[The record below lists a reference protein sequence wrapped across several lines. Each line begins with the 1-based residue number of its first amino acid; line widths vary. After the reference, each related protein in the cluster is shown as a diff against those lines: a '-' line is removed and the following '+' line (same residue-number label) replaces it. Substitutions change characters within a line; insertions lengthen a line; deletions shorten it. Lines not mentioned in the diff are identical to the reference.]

1 MWHYIRKAT
10 AQLELR
16 LARAVRGNESFY
28 SYVSNERVKERK
40 IELWLKNVG
49 SLVMG
54 DAEKAEV
61 LCSAPQSLLIRFS
74 KPLLRLE

>member
-16 LARAVRGNESFY
+16 LARAVGGNKSFY
-28 SYVSNERVKERK
+28 CHMSNERIRERK
-40 IELWLKNVG
+40 TELWLKRVG
-49 SLVMG
+49 GLVMG

-61 LCSAPQSLLIRFS
+61 LCSAPRSLLRRFPG
-74 KPLLRLE
+74 PLCLE